1 MYVWN
6 TTEGGPCVLRPIPPN
21 CPDSPVW
28 DDPEITLSSECQSSI
43 NKETGEPTLKVSSG
57 DQKLFKLF
65 MYKYLVGPVSQ
76 AIARTIFWDNL
87 RILNQ
92 SEVSNGL

>member
-28 DDPEITLSSECQSSI
+28 DDPEIILSSECQSSI
-43 NKETGEPTLKVSSG
+43 NKETGEPTLKVSNS
-57 DQKLFKLF
+57 KPF
-65 MYKYLVGPVSQ
+65 MYMVEY
-76 AIARTIFWDNL
+76 F
-87 RILNQ
+87 
-92 SEVSNGL
+92 